1 MLPLFHNSQESPLQV
16 FIHFVEFSSPL
27 PFLVA
32 NSHSLSTRTH
42 PLVHCNL
49 PLTHH
54 HPQAAHNNGVPIIV
68 AERRVNYPCRAVFF
82 LILVALTVL
91 SFGII
96 GSSIL
101 ARFYGNQHTERM
113 RFQCRLPY
121 HSEDLNRQALLDF
134 GATKDLDMDELR
146 LASTLDWMSELQ
158 KQIGGQDSDSSAS
171 DTDSDWDSDE
181 TTGLLERFFTE
192 QVDLDMGEHADDE
205 GVTKIDV
212 PDFKDG
218 RTGRFLHD
226 FSFNQSAIVDKSTG
240 RCFIMPLDRETVVP
254 PTSFIDMMRKMLKGD
269 FNLDMDVIQKNMRVV
284 LPALKDMDEVSPNI
298 RMECGRPMRIYKLEK
313 FVHGVFKRSA
323 ELASEAKFGAFMGR
337 MVQYDLHN
345 MNDVEKYEA
354 TEQQ

>member
-1 MLPLFHNSQESPLQV
+1 M
-16 FIHFVEFSSPL
+16 EFSVFV
-27 PFLVA
+27 PFLIA
-32 NSHSLSTRTH
+32 HSQFLSTKCTYT
-42 PLVHCNL
+42 PSLQS
-49 PLTHH
+49 LTHH
-54 HPQAAHNNGVPIIV
+54 QAPHNNGVPIIV

-134 GATKDLDMDELR
+134 GANKDLDMDELR
-146 LASTLDWMSELQ
+146 LANTLDWMSELSMQ
-158 KQIGGQDSDSSAS
+158 MGAQDSDSAS
-171 DTDSDWDSDE
+171 DTDSDWDSEE

-192 QVDLDMGEHADDE
+192 QVDLDMGAHADDE

-226 FSFNQSAIVDKSTG
+226 FSYNQSAIVDKSTS

-254 PTSFIDMMRKMLKGD
+254 PTSFIDMMRKMLKGE
-269 FNLDMDVIQKNMRVV
+269 FNLDMAVIQKNMRVV
-284 LPALKDMDEVSPNI
+284 VPALKDQDLEEVSPNI
-298 RMECGRPMRIYKLEK
+298 RTECGRPMRIYKLEK

-345 MNDVEKYEA
+345 INDVEKYEA
-354 TEQQ
+354 MEEQ